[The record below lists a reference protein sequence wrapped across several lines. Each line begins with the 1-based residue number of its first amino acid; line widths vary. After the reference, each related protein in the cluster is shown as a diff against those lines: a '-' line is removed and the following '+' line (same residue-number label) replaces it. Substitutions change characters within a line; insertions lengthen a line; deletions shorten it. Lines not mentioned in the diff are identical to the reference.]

1 MAIVQSARLLTAE
14 EFGDMP
20 DPGYPTELFEGK
32 VVALPQPKPRH
43 GKVCARVGYLLVKH
57 ADEHDLGQVMSN
69 DTGVITERDP
79 DTVRGADVSFYSYA
93 RVPRGPLPNA
103 YLPVP
108 PELVVEVLSPDDR
121 WPRTMKKVGEYLN
134 VGVLM
139 IVVLDPELGR
149 AHVFASDAGPRM
161 LGADDEL
168 TMPGVLGEFRVQVGR
183 FFE

>member
-14 EFGDMP
+14 EFGELP

-32 VVALPQPKPRH
+32 VVALPPPKPRH
-43 GKVCARVGYLLVKH
+43 GDVCGEATFLLRGYAK
-57 ADEHDLGQVMSN
+57 EHGLGRVMSN
-69 DTGVITERDP
+69 DTGIITERAP

-93 RVPRGPLPNA
+93 RVPRGPLPNT

-121 WPRTMKKVGEYLN
+121 WSRTTKKVGEYLN
-134 VGVLM
+134 VGVL
-139 IVVLDPELGR
+139 IVVVLDPESER
-149 AHVFASDAGPRM
+149 AHVFESDAAPRV

-168 TMPGVLGEFRVQVGR
+168 TMPGVLGEFRVRVGQ